1 MRTWENHTFSLGKL
15 EGGWGEG
22 GSVGRQRAESREAL
36 ACWLWLVRSL
46 AKLSG
51 PGPSNLHSDVN

>member
-1 MRTWENHTFSLGKL
+1 M
-15 EGGWGEG
+15 
-22 GSVGRQRAESREAL
+22 GRQREESREAL

-46 AKLSG
+46 AELSG